1 MPGPLI
7 AVVDDDAVL
16 RDLLH
21 ELLTDEGYATLLLAE
36 TAGLVEAFRQTP
48 PALVILDIRLEDRS
62 AGWRVLEAL
71 RQDAVTARVPVIV
84 CSADR
89 RCLQDRAAALTALGC
104 VMLEKPFNLDD
115 LLHHVRTC
123 LEQPPRPAGAS

>member
-71 RQDAVTARVPVIV
+71 RQDAVTGQVPIIV

-89 RCLQDRAAALTALGC
+89 RCLEDRAAYLTALGC
-104 VMLEKPFNLDD
+104 VVLAKPFDLDD
-115 LLHHVRTC
+115 LLHQVRAC
-123 LEQPPRPAGAS
+123 LEHPPRPAVTP